1 MTVEM
6 NEIEMLRERVE
17 KIEKMMKKLLEIEEN
32 EIENES
38 EKSYTPSSNESVD
51 SLEFKEFSDEDI
63 WETNKNENKECNECG
78 SIDIEKDDMC
88 EGDIYVFWCNEC
100 NCHVGA
106 SVNEKDYDDFEWCEE
121 CERFGCKCNENISCE
136 GCRNDY
142 LNQLGHMDPGGC
154 LYENPIYRKRNLDE
168 IEIDS
173 DIEINFTP
181 LKI

>member
-1 MTVEM
+1 MTVMTVEM
-6 NEIEMLRERVE
+6 
-17 KIEKMMKKLLEIEEN
+17 N

-51 SLEFKEFSDEDI
+51 SLEFKEFFDEDI

-78 SIDIEKDDMC
+78 SIDIEKDEIC
-88 EGDIYVFWCNEC
+88 EGVFWCNEC

-106 SVNEKDYDDFEWCEE
+106 SVNEKDDDDFEWCEE

-142 LNQLGHMDPGGC
+142 LNQLGHMDLGGC
-154 LYENPIYRKRNLDE
+154 LYENPELIINNYRKRNFDE
-168 IEIDS
+168 IESDDEIDFKRIKC
-173 DIEINFTP
+173 D
-181 LKI
+181 